1 MLFIGDGVLLLLTP
15 SAIDGDLGEFYM
27 ANTTILL
34 REDIDNVG
42 GRGEIVKVKA
52 GYARN
57 YLLPHGFA
65 SLATKGNVKQIEQE
79 RSALLKRVAIEK
91 ATAEAQRGQMESL
104 TLEFVRKAGE
114 HGTLFG
120 SVTSMD
126 VAEALQ
132 KKGYEIDRRKIV
144 MKDAIKETG
153 EYTVNVKLHREVTLT
168 VPVTVTAEG
177 GEPELKP
184 ERKAKKE
191 PKPAVEEP
199 KSEEPKAEAPAE
211 EISAEAPAEEVVAKE
226 AAPVDDESAAAEA
239 FSDAEEAAQEGE
251 TAEETPAA

>member
-1 MLFIGDGVLLLLTP
+1 
-15 SAIDGDLGEFYM
+15 M

-79 RSALLKRVAIEK
+79 RAALLKRVAIEK
-91 ATAEAQRGQMESL
+91 ATAEAQREQMESL
-104 TLEFVRKAGE
+104 TLEFQRKAGE

-153 EYTVNVKLHREVTLT
+153 EYTVNVKLHREVTLS

-177 GEPELKP
+177 GEPEAKP
-184 ERKAKKE
+184 ERKSKKE
-191 PKPAVEEP
+191 AKPAD
-199 KSEEPKAEAPAE
+199 EEPKAEKVK
-211 EISAEAPAEEVVAKE
+211 AEAPVEETAAEEAAPAAEE
-226 AAPVDDESAAAEA
+226 AAPVADDESAAAEA
-239 FSDAEEAAQEGE
+239 FSDVDEGGENAEEKP
-251 TAEETPAA
+251 AE